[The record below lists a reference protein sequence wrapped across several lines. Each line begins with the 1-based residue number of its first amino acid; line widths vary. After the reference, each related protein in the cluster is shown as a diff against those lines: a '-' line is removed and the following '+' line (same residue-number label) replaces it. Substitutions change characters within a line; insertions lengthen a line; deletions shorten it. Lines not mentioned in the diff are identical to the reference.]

1 MGSKILVTGSNGL
14 VGSSLKNILGESHV
28 FHTKDDVDLTNY
40 SKTKDYINFHIKNS
54 GIDTIIHC
62 AAKVGGVLANSND
75 NKGFF
80 NTNYQINNSIIKSCL
95 EFEIPNFVNLLS
107 TCIFPDKN
115 ITYPLT
121 PSQIDNGAPHP
132 SNYGYSYSKRLS
144 GYETKTIKK
153 LTGLNWIN
161 VVPTNVYGINDNFN
175 LENSHMIPG
184 LIHRAYLSKQNKN
197 KFTIWG
203 DGSSL
208 RQFIHA
214 DDLSRNILWSIDNWK
229 SDDYFMAI
237 NETEY
242 SVIDVVK
249 IISEK
254 LEIPFEDLVFD
265 TSKPSGQFRKPAKT
279 DIPHDYKF
287 IELKKG
293 INDTVDWFIE
303 NYNTLRK

>member
-1 MGSKILVTGSNGL
+1 MNKVLVTGSNGL
-14 VGSSLKNILGESHV
+14 VGSSLKKMLGDSHIY
-28 FHTKDDVDLTNY
+28 HTKNEVDLTNY
-40 SKTKDYINFHIKNS
+40 EKTKDYINYHIKHS
-54 GIDTIIHC
+54 GVDTIIHC
-62 AAKVGGVLANSND
+62 AAKVGGVQANSND

-80 NTNYQINNSIIKSCL
+80 NSNYQINNSIIKSCL

-121 PSQIDNGAPHP
+121 SSQIDNGAPHP

-144 GYETKTIKK
+144 GYETKIIKN

-184 LIHRAYLSKQNKN
+184 LIHRAYLSKLNKT
-197 KFTIWG
+197 KLSIWG

-214 DDLSRNILWSIDNWK
+214 DDLSKNILWSIDNWNN
-229 SDDYFMAI
+229 DDYFMSI
-237 NETEY
+237 NETEH
-242 SVIDVVK
+242 SVMDIVK

-254 LEIPFEDLVFD
+254 LEIPSEDLIFD

-279 DIPHDYKF
+279 DIPSDYKF
-287 IELKKG
+287 IDLKQG
-293 INDTVDWFIE
+293 INDTIDWFVK
-303 NYNTLRK
+303 NYNTVRK